1 MGWRGP
7 RLACC
12 GAAAAESRARA
23 RPSSRPQ
30 SPTPPPPPPP
40 PLPLGR
46 GPRALLPL
54 LLLPP
59 LLLLRTSALAAGAAA
74 PGAVCWWAPR
84 GAGSVRERTQ
94 RAAVVI
100 EGQVPRRRPP
110 DEGSLLDEAARAAA
124 RGLEEPP
131 TTAHSRPSFSPS
143 PRPGGGSGGG
153 GGGGD
158 SEAPYL
164 VRVRHVWAAKTGGL
178 SRDALVTVRL
188 GPAPGLA
195 SPSPCGDPRPP
206 SPPRR
211 LREDRT
217 YIFFMEPETNSSTGE
232 LPAAFKASSPPV
244 PAGRKVRKEVGRL
257 LCERCARL
265 VEAYLSAWLQEILQL
280 CSWLLPPASS
290 DSWLLNLQSVV
301 KNGYG

>member
-12 GAAAAESRARA
+12 RAAAPESGARA
-23 RPSSRPQ
+23 RPSSGAP
-30 SPTPPPPPPP
+30 SPPSSPPPPPPPSP

-110 DEGSLLDEAARAAA
+110 DQGPALDQAARAAV

-131 TTAHSRPSFSPS
+131 ATPHSRPGLSPS
-143 PRPGGGSGGG
+143 PRPGGG
-153 GGGGD
+153 GD
-158 SEAPYL
+158 PEAPYL
-164 VRVRHVWAAKTGGL
+164 VRVRHVWAVKTGGL

-188 GPAPGLA
+188 GPAPGSA
-195 SPSPCGDPRPP
+195 SPAPCGDPRPP
-206 SPPRR
+206 PPPRR

-217 YIFFMEPETNSSTGE
+217 YIFFMEPEANGSGGE
-232 LPAAFKASSPPV
+232 LPAAFKASSPPL

-257 LCERCARL
+257 LCERCGK
-265 VEAYLSAWLQEILQL
+265 
-280 CSWLLPPASS
+280 CPGPPTGGHGG
-290 DSWLLNLQSVV
+290 LRGRGQ
-301 KNGYG
+301 